1 MRDKIAEIIREFYW
15 FARQHP
21 QGKETLDLEKLIPT
35 VAGQI
40 FEALLPKCPKCK
52 GNRQIRKTENNRT
65 APYLCPTCHGEGYLI
80 LELADNQDLP
90 PIPTN
95 GFGDELPAPL
105 STWYKQAQQAM
116 RKAMRKG
123 DETGYWIKVRN
134 L

>member
-40 FEALLPKCPKCK
+40 LQTLFPKCPSCLN
-52 GNRQIRKTENNRT
+52 GLNILYDGSTDGT
-65 APYLCPTCHGEGYLI
+65 SPCPVCHGEGYLI

-95 GFGDELPAPL
+95 GFGVKLPAPMA
-105 STWYKQAQQAM
+105 TWYKQAQQT
-116 RKAMRKG
+116 MRKG
-123 DETGYWIKVRN
+123 DKAGRWVKIK
-134 L
+134 